1 MKESKEFHGEET
13 DLIRAIKACEQAII
27 VLSEQHPELAQVRAA
42 ARGLKGMKLELI
54 SQLLK
59 GEQFSAVKAFMQES
73 ENSNSFLSESI
84 PGMQSYAPQSG
95 QILGILKQLKED
107 MEGDLK
113 DARGVEA
120 KSKSEFDGLKA
131 AQEEEMA
138 AAKKQLDQAEQE
150 LAEIGEKHAVAME
163 ELADTEKQLDQ
174 AEQELAEIGE
184 KHAV

>member
-1 MKESKEFHGEET
+1 MKDNKEFHGEET
-13 DLIRAIKACEQAII
+13 DLIKAIKACEQAIV
-27 VLSEQHPELAQVRAA
+27 VLGEHHPELAQVRAA

-113 DARGVEA
+113 DARKNELKAKEEFEA
-120 KSKSEFDGLKA
+120 LKA
-131 AQEEEMA
+131 AKEEEMA
-138 AAKKQLDQAEQE
+138 AGKKQLDQAEQE
-150 LAEIGEKHAVAME
+150 LADIGEKHAQAME
-163 ELADTEKQLDQ
+163 ELAD
-174 AEQELAEIGE
+174 
-184 KHAV
+184 